1 MNAERVSSLFWLV
14 LGAAAAYGGFELGL
28 GSGVA
33 PGSGFLTFV
42 AGVFVALMAT
52 ILFIQSFR
60 ANAED
65 QVRVAELWRGVKWH
79 RAVAIVLLIIAFI
92 LVFETVGFLICSFA
106 LLVIIMRWLEGL
118 PWKTSLLIPAITV
131 ITTYVLFKTIL
142 KTSLPAGVFGI

>member
-14 LGAAAAYGGFELGL
+14 LGVAAAYGGFELGL
-28 GSGVA
+28 GSGVE

-42 AGVFVALMAT
+42 AGVFVALMAA

-60 ANAED
+60 ANPGD
-65 QVRVAELWRGVKWH
+65 QARVAELWRGVKWH
-79 RAVAIVLLIIAFI
+79 RAIAIVVLIIAFI
-92 LVFETVGFLICSFA
+92 LVFETIGFLICSFA

-118 PWKTSLLIPAITV
+118 SWKTSLLVPAITV
-131 ITTYVLFKTIL
+131 LVTYILFTTIL

>member
-14 LGAAAAYGGFELGL
+14 LGATAAYGGFELGL
-28 GSGVA
+28 GSGVE

-42 AGVFVALMAT
+42 AGVFVALMAA

-60 ANAED
+60 ANARD
-65 QVRVAELWRGVKWH
+65 QARVADLWHGVKWH
-79 RAVAIVLLIIAFI
+79 RAIAIVILIIAFI

-106 LLVIIMRWLEGL
+106 LLVIIMRCLEGL
-118 PWKTSLLIPAITV
+118 PWKTALLVPAITV
-131 ITTYVLFKTIL
+131 LVTYVLFTTIL